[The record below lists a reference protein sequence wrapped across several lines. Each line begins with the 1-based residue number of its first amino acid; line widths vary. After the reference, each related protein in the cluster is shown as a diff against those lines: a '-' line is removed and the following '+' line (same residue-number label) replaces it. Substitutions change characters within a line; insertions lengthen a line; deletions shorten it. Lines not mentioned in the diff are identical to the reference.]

1 MHKDHRPACHAF
13 RLEKVKGLPRARA
26 VFDPLLRPRT
36 QTFAKGFGLLLPT
49 GRIGICTLDM
59 GCVGIGIIQLHGADP
74 LNVNWTIIPIVA
86 LGSQT
91 NSRRMHMTASTTD
104 LKSML
109 KDPSLLETRAYIGG
123 KWVDGEDG
131 TFDVTNPSRGDVVAK
146 VANLSR
152 AQVAGAIAQAE
163 AAQKEW
169 AKWTGKERAAV
180 MRKWFDLMMANQDD
194 LGMILTAEQ
203 GKPLA
208 EAKGEIA
215 YGASFIE
222 FFGEQAKRIY
232 GETIPGHQ
240 RDKRITV
247 IKQPI
252 GVAASIT
259 PWNFPNAMITR
270 KAAPALAAGCAFVAR
285 PAAETP
291 LSAIVMG
298 VLAER
303 AGIPAGVFNVVPSS
317 SSSAIGKEFCENPA
331 VRKLTFTGST
341 EVGRILMKQAADQV
355 MKCSM
360 ELGGNAPFIVFDDAD
375 LDAAVEGAILCKF
388 RNNGQTCVCANRIY
402 VQAGVYDAFAAKL
415 VKAVEKLKVG
425 DGFEEGVALGPL
437 INPAAG
443 EKVKEHIDDAKA
455 KGATI
460 ALGANGA
467 MDGNF
472 LAPTIMTGVTQ
483 DMKVAQEE
491 TFGPL
496 APLFK
501 FDTEDDVIAMAND
514 TIFGLASYFYAKDLS
529 RVYKV
534 AEALEYG
541 IVGVNTGLISTEVA
555 PFGGVKQ
562 SGLGREGSHHGIED
576 YLEMKYICMS
586 V

>member
-1 MHKDHRPACHAF
+1 MSK
-13 RLEKVKGLPRARA
+13 
-26 VFDPLLRPRT
+26 
-36 QTFAKGFGLLLPT
+36 
-49 GRIGICTLDM
+49 
-59 GCVGIGIIQLHGADP
+59 
-74 LNVNWTIIPIVA
+74 
-86 LGSQT
+86 
-91 NSRRMHMTASTTD
+91 TD
-104 LKSML
+104 LKSLL
-109 KDPSLLETRAYIGG
+109 KDPELLADKAYVNG
-123 KWVDGEDG
+123 KWVSGDK
-131 TFDVTNPSRGDVVAK
+131 TFDVRNPARGDVI
-146 VANLSR
+146 
-152 AQVAGAIAQAE
+152 AQVADLSRDQVAEAIAAAE
-163 AAQKEW
+163 KAQKDW

-180 MRKWFDLMMANQDD
+180 LRKWFDLMMENQDD
-194 LGMILTAEQ
+194 LGTILTAEQ

-222 FFGEQAKRIY
+222 FFGEEAKRIY
-232 GETIPGHQ
+232 GEMIPGHQ
-240 RDKRITV
+240 RDKRLMV

-270 KAAPALAAGCAFVAR
+270 KAAPALAAGCAFVGR

-291 LSAIVMG
+291 LSATAMG

-303 AGIPAGVFNVVPSS
+303 AGIPAGVFNIVTSS
-317 SSSAIGKEFCENPA
+317 RSSDVGKEFCENPA

-341 EVGRILMKQAADQV
+341 EVGRILLKQAADQV

-375 LDAAVEGAILCKF
+375 LDAAVEGAIMCKF

-402 VQAGVYDAFAAKL
+402 VQAGVYDEFAKRL
-415 VKAVEKLKVG
+415 KAATEKLKMG
-425 DGFEEGVALGPL
+425 DGLEEGVTLGPL
-437 INPAAG
+437 INADAID
-443 EKVKEHIDDAKA
+443 KVQEHIADAKS
-455 KGATI
+455 KGGTVI
-460 ALGANGA
+460 LGG
-467 MDGNF
+467 GEPSQHEGYF
-472 LAPTIMTGVTQ
+472 LPPTIVTGATQ
-483 DMKVAQEE
+483 DMQFATDE

-501 FDTEDDVIAMAND
+501 FDTVDDVIAMAND

-541 IVGVNTGLISTEVA
+541 IVGVNTGIISTELA

-576 YLEMKYICMS
+576 YLEMKYVCLS

>member
-1 MHKDHRPACHAF
+1 MRNTKTE
-13 RLEKVKGLPRARA
+13 LS
-26 VFDPLLRPRT
+26 
-36 QTFAKGFGLLLPT
+36 
-49 GRIGICTLDM
+49 
-59 GCVGIGIIQLHGADP
+59 
-74 LNVNWTIIPIVA
+74 A
-86 LGSQT
+86 L
-91 NSRRMHMTASTTD
+91 
-104 LKSML
+104 L
-109 KDPSLLETRAYIGG
+109 KDPSLLAQQSYVGG
-123 KWVDGEDG
+123 AWLEGENG
-131 TFDVTNPSRGDVVAK
+131 ATFAVTNPARGDVI
-146 VANLSR
+146 ANMSDLSR
-152 AQVAGAIAQAE
+152 AQVARAIS
-163 AAQKEW
+163 AAQVAQKDW
-169 AKWTGKERAAV
+169 ATWTGKERAAV
-180 MRKWFDLMMANQDD
+180 LRKWFDLMIENADD
-194 LGMILTAEQ
+194 LATILTAEQ

-208 EAKGEIA
+208 EAKGEII

-222 FFGEQAKRIY
+222 FFGEEAKRIY

-247 IKQPI
+247 LKQPI

-270 KAAPALAAGCAFVAR
+270 KAGPALAAGCSFVAR

-291 LSAIVMG
+291 LSATVLA

-303 AGIPAGVFNVVPSS
+303 AGIPAGVFNVVTSS
-317 SSSAIGKEFCENPA
+317 RSSEVGKEFCENPA

-341 EVGRILMKQAADQV
+341 EVGRILLRQAADSV

-402 VQAGVYDAFAAKL
+402 VQEGVYDTFAEKL
-415 VKAVEKLKVG
+415 RIAVENLTVG
-425 DGFEEGVALGPL
+425 DGLTPGTDLGPL
-437 INPAAG
+437 INAEAIS
-443 EKVKEHIDDAKA
+443 KVQEHVADATA
-455 KGATI
+455 KGAQVI
-460 ALGANGA
+460 LGGG
-467 MDGNF
+467 DPVQGPGYF
-472 LAPTIMTGVTQ
+472 LPPTIVTGATQ
-483 DMKVAQEE
+483 DMQFAQDE

-496 APLFK
+496 APLFSFK
-501 FDTEDDVIAMAND
+501 DEDDVIEMAND

-541 IVGVNTGLISTEVA
+541 IVGVNTGIISTEVA

-576 YLEMKYICMS
+576 YLEMKYVCMS

>member
-1 MHKDHRPACHAF
+1 MSK
-13 RLEKVKGLPRARA
+13 
-26 VFDPLLRPRT
+26 
-36 QTFAKGFGLLLPT
+36 
-49 GRIGICTLDM
+49 
-59 GCVGIGIIQLHGADP
+59 
-74 LNVNWTIIPIVA
+74 
-86 LGSQT
+86 
-91 NSRRMHMTASTTD
+91 TD
-104 LKSML
+104 LKSLL
-109 KDPSLLETRAYIGG
+109 KDPSLLADKAYVNG
-123 KWVDGEDG
+123 KWVSGDK
-131 TFDVTNPSRGDVVAK
+131 TFDVMNPARGDVVAQ
-146 VANLSR
+146 VADLSR
-152 AQVAGAIAQAE
+152 AQVGEAIAAAE
-163 AAQKEW
+163 KAQKDW

-180 MRKWFDLMMANQDD
+180 LRKWFDLMMENQDD
-194 LGMILTAEQ
+194 LGTILTAEQ

-222 FFGEQAKRIY
+222 FFGEEAKRTR
-232 GETIPGHQ
+232 GEIIPGHQ
-240 RDKRITV
+240 RDKRINV

-270 KAAPALAAGCAFVAR
+270 KAAPALAAGCAFVGR
-285 PAAETP
+285 PAKETP
-291 LSAIVMG
+291 LSATAMG

-303 AGIPAGVFNVVPSS
+303 AGIPAGVFNIVTSS
-317 SSSAIGKEFCENPA
+317 SSSEIGKEFCENPA

-341 EVGRILMKQAADQV
+341 EVGRILLKQAADQV

-375 LDAAVEGAILCKF
+375 LDAAVEGAIMCKF

-402 VQAGVYDAFAAKL
+402 VQAGVYDTFAEKL
-415 VKAVEKLKVG
+415 KTAVEKLKMG
-425 DGFEEGVALGPL
+425 DGMEEGVALGPL
-437 INPAAG
+437 INKDAIT
-443 EKVKEHIDDAKA
+443 KVQEHVADAKS
-455 KGATI
+455 KGGTVI
-460 ALGANGA
+460 MGGGEPSQRE
-467 MDGNF
+467 GNF
-472 LAPTIMTGVTQ
+472 LPPTIITGATQ
-483 DMKVAQEE
+483 DMLFATEE

-501 FDTEDDVIAMAND
+501 FEDENEVIAMAND

-541 IVGVNTGLISTEVA
+541 IVGVNTGIISTELA

-576 YLEMKYICMS
+576 YMEMKYICMS